1 MDPHDER
8 QMSRIFTSDDLL
20 TWEAFA
26 SGGAFGMPT
35 EPKIIFNCISRPG
48 SRGRYVVHSGNEAEA
63 EAAVHGAT
71 PEQMRSLL
79 KRARELD

>member
-1 MDPHDER
+1 
-8 QMSRIFTSDDLL
+8 MSRIFTGDDLL

-48 SRGRYVVHSGNEAEA
+48 SRGRYVVHAGTEADAEA
-63 EAAVHGAT
+63 SVHGASS
-71 PEQMRSLL
+71 EQMRSLL
-79 KRARELD
+79 KQARELD